1 MRAIDADRLQ
11 KQFDEKSTNPN
22 YRVNMHN
29 IKSIISNAPTVEAI
43 PKADYEARLKADIV
57 AILKADMVAILE
69 ELKYELYQALCHEIH
84 GKEDCPCTNQTTS
97 CLATFRVCD
106 ADRAIGRVI
115 QQKITE
121 LEEQEDGKD
130 N

>member
-43 PKADYEARLKADIV
+43 PKADYEARLKADM
-57 AILKADMVAILE
+57 AAMLTDLSM
-69 ELKYELYQALCHEIH
+69 EI
-84 GKEDCPCTNQTTS
+84 GE
-97 CLATFRVCD
+97 
-106 ADRAIGRVI
+106 I
-115 QQKITE
+115 
-121 LEEQEDGKD
+121 EDGYTEFNEENKRSLTMIPLESVERLID
-130 N
+130 EKINTLKRRIR